1 MLVEESGRN
10 NAAMLQTATFP
21 TRSRHHHH
29 HQPPQHRARMESS
42 YRQYDH
48 IFYIHSSHHN
58 NQQHNISHVT
68 AQATDSFVLM
78 LLILGLKFKEQHVLY
93 LMQEH
98 DLR

>member
-21 TRSRHHHH
+21 TRSRHHH

-68 AQATDSFVLM
+68 AQATDSFVLV
-78 LLILGLKFKEQHVLY
+78 LLILGPRK
-93 LMQEH
+93 
-98 DLR
+98 RC

>member
-29 HQPPQHRARMESS
+29 QPQHRARMESS

-48 IFYIHSSHHN
+48 IFYIHSSHHI